1 MSKHPLLLGL
11 TLLSASLFTGQAFA
25 DRTVTDQLGRQVTLP
40 DHVTRVVVLQHQ
52 TLNLLVQLHAAE
64 DIVGVLSSWKK
75 QLGPQF
81 ARFMPEIGQLA
92 TPGDLTQVN
101 IESLLALRPQV
112 VFVANYAPPAMIAQI
127 QQAGIPVV
135 AISLRHDAAGEKNKM
150 NPTMAD
156 EEQAY
161 NAGLMEGIRL
171 IGEVVERQPEAEA
184 LIHYTFE
191 ARKQANAPVADIP
204 QNQRVRVYMANP
216 DLNTY
221 GAGKYTGLMMA
232 HAGALNVAAASVKGA
247 RQVSLEQVLEWNPQV
262 IFVQDRYPQV
272 VKQIENDPQWQA
284 IDAVK
289 HHRVWLM
296 PEYAKAW
303 GYPMPEA
310 LALGELW
317 MAKNSI
323 LRATRASM
331 WTVKP
336 GIIISVFTAWR
347 GCQMP
352 ANSQPWLVQGSL
364 ALATLAI
371 AVASLCFGQ
380 YPLSLSAVGH
390 TLVHLPPGEG
400 VIGQI
405 VWSVRLPRVVMA
417 LLAGGAL
424 GLCGAT
430 LQGVFQNPLVD
441 PHIIGVTAGSAFGGT
456 LAILLGVGS
465 LLMMAST
472 FFFGLV
478 ALGLIYAL
486 AALQGRD
493 STLGLI
499 LSGIILSGF
508 FAALVSLMQYLAD
521 SEETLPNIVFWLLGS
536 FATASWHKVLLM
548 SLPLA
553 VAAGALW
560 KLRWRINLLALEE
573 RDARSLGVPVA
584 ALRRGVLVCCAV
596 LVAAQVAV
604 SGSIAW
610 MGLVV
615 PHLAR
620 LLVGADHR
628 RLLPTAFWL
637 GAALMLVVDDLAR
650 TLTQAE
656 IPIGII
662 TALLGAPLFTV
673 LLVQSRRR
681 STTR

>member
-1 MSKHPLLLGL
+1 MPP
-11 TLLSASLFTGQAFA
+11 
-25 DRTVTDQLGRQVTLP
+25 R
-40 DHVTRVVVLQHQ
+40 
-52 TLNLLVQLHAAE
+52 
-64 DIVGVLSSWKK
+64 ISSRLK
-75 QLGPQF
+75 QLEET
-81 ARFMPEIGQLA
+81 ARAAVRPLYARDRQLA

-317 MAKNSI
+317 MAKKLYPARYQSI
-323 LRATRASM
+323 DVDSKARDYYQRFYR
-331 WTVKP
+331 V
-336 GIIISVFTAWR
+336 AW
-347 GCQMP
+347 MP
-352 ANSQPWLVQGSL
+352 
-364 ALATLAI
+364 
-371 AVASLCFGQ
+371 
-380 YPLSLSAVGH
+380 
-390 TLVHLPPGEG
+390 
-400 VIGQI
+400 
-405 VWSVRLPRVVMA
+405 
-417 LLAGGAL
+417 
-424 GLCGAT
+424 
-430 LQGVFQNPLVD
+430 
-441 PHIIGVTAGSAFGGT
+441 
-456 LAILLGVGS
+456 
-465 LLMMAST
+465 
-472 FFFGLV
+472 
-478 ALGLIYAL
+478 
-486 AALQGRD
+486 
-493 STLGLI
+493 
-499 LSGIILSGF
+499 
-508 FAALVSLMQYLAD
+508 
-521 SEETLPNIVFWLLGS
+521 
-536 FATASWHKVLLM
+536 
-548 SLPLA
+548 
-553 VAAGALW
+553 
-560 KLRWRINLLALEE
+560 
-573 RDARSLGVPVA
+573 DAR
-584 ALRRGVLVCCAV
+584 
-596 LVAAQVAV
+596 
-604 SGSIAW
+604 
-610 MGLVV
+610 
-615 PHLAR
+615 
-620 LLVGADHR
+620 
-628 RLLPTAFWL
+628 
-637 GAALMLVVDDLAR
+637 
-650 TLTQAE
+650 
-656 IPIGII
+656 
-662 TALLGAPLFTV
+662 
-673 LLVQSRRR
+673 
-681 STTR
+681 

>member
-1 MSKHPLLLGL
+1 
-11 TLLSASLFTGQAFA
+11 
-25 DRTVTDQLGRQVTLP
+25 
-40 DHVTRVVVLQHQ
+40 
-52 TLNLLVQLHAAE
+52 
-64 DIVGVLSSWKK
+64 
-75 QLGPQF
+75 
-81 ARFMPEIGQLA
+81 
-92 TPGDLTQVN
+92 
-101 IESLLALRPQV
+101 
-112 VFVANYAPPAMIAQI
+112 
-127 QQAGIPVV
+127 
-135 AISLRHDAAGEKNKM
+135 
-150 NPTMAD
+150 
-156 EEQAY
+156 
-161 NAGLMEGIRL
+161 
-171 IGEVVERQPEAEA
+171 
-184 LIHYTFE
+184 
-191 ARKQANAPVADIP
+191 
-204 QNQRVRVYMANP
+204 
-216 DLNTY
+216 
-221 GAGKYTGLMMA
+221 
-232 HAGALNVAAASVKGA
+232 
-247 RQVSLEQVLEWNPQV
+247 
-262 IFVQDRYPQV
+262 
-272 VKQIENDPQWQA
+272 
-284 IDAVK
+284 
-289 HHRVWLM
+289 
-296 PEYAKAW
+296 
-303 GYPMPEA
+303 
-310 LALGELW
+310 
-317 MAKNSI
+317 
-323 LRATRASM
+323 
-331 WTVKP
+331 
-336 GIIISVFTAWR
+336 
-347 GCQMP
+347 MP

-553 VAAGALW
+553 VAA
-560 KLRWRINLLALEE
+560 
-573 RDARSLGVPVA
+573 
-584 ALRRGVLVCCAV
+584 LRRGVLVCCAV

-637 GAALMLVVDDLAR
+637 GA
-650 TLTQAE
+650 
-656 IPIGII
+656 P
-662 TALLGAPLFTV
+662 
-673 LLVQSRRR
+673 
-681 STTR
+681 

>member
-11 TLLSASLFTGQAFA
+11 TLLSASLFTGQTFA

-284 IDAVK
+284 IVAVK

-317 MAKNSI
+317 MAKKLYPARYQSI
-323 LRATRASM
+323 DVDSKARDYYQRFYR
-331 WTVKP
+331 V
-336 GIIISVFTAWR
+336 AW
-347 GCQMP
+347 MP
-352 ANSQPWLVQGSL
+352 
-364 ALATLAI
+364 
-371 AVASLCFGQ
+371 
-380 YPLSLSAVGH
+380 
-390 TLVHLPPGEG
+390 
-400 VIGQI
+400 
-405 VWSVRLPRVVMA
+405 
-417 LLAGGAL
+417 
-424 GLCGAT
+424 
-430 LQGVFQNPLVD
+430 
-441 PHIIGVTAGSAFGGT
+441 
-456 LAILLGVGS
+456 
-465 LLMMAST
+465 
-472 FFFGLV
+472 
-478 ALGLIYAL
+478 
-486 AALQGRD
+486 
-493 STLGLI
+493 
-499 LSGIILSGF
+499 
-508 FAALVSLMQYLAD
+508 
-521 SEETLPNIVFWLLGS
+521 
-536 FATASWHKVLLM
+536 
-548 SLPLA
+548 
-553 VAAGALW
+553 
-560 KLRWRINLLALEE
+560 
-573 RDARSLGVPVA
+573 DAR
-584 ALRRGVLVCCAV
+584 
-596 LVAAQVAV
+596 
-604 SGSIAW
+604 
-610 MGLVV
+610 
-615 PHLAR
+615 
-620 LLVGADHR
+620 
-628 RLLPTAFWL
+628 
-637 GAALMLVVDDLAR
+637 
-650 TLTQAE
+650 
-656 IPIGII
+656 
-662 TALLGAPLFTV
+662 
-673 LLVQSRRR
+673 
-681 STTR
+681 

>member
-204 QNQRVRVYMANP
+204 PNQRVRVYMANP

-272 VKQIENDPQWQA
+272 VKQIENDPQWQT

-310 LALGELW
+310 LAL
-317 MAKNSI
+317 
-323 LRATRASM
+323 
-331 WTVKP
+331 V
-336 GIIISVFTAWR
+336 
-347 GCQMP
+347 
-352 ANSQPWLVQGSL
+352 
-364 ALATLAI
+364 TLAI